1 MVLIFNNMKNFCF
14 KIFNSTWTV
23 SFVDK
28 VELSNSEGFFFG
40 KTNVCTNKILVATKD
55 LDGNPLPQTTIEI
68 TILHEMM
75 HAILSSGQ
83 YESYTNDE
91 PLVEWLANCIYSLK
105 QQGKL

>member
-1 MVLIFNNMKNFCF
+1 MEDFYF

-28 VELSNSEGFFFG
+28 IELPNSEGFFFG
-40 KTNVCTNKILVATKD
+40 HTNVSANKILIALKD
-55 LDGNPLPQTTIEI
+55 YDGNSLPQTTIEI
-68 TILHEMM
+68 TILHEII

-83 YESYTNDE
+83 YESVTNDE